1 MMYLVTPKQMKF
13 LEAAADK
20 SGNTYEILMENAG
33 KKLAENMF
41 KIYCSMQKK
50 PEIIFLCGNGNN
62 AGDCFVAARYLSEM
76 FIRDR
81 NNTSE

>member
-1 MMYLVTPKQMKF
+1 MYLVTPKQMKF

-41 KIYCSMQKK
+41 KIYC
-50 PEIIFLCGNGNN
+50 
-62 AGDCFVAARYLSEM
+62 LS
-76 FIRDR
+76 IQWY
-81 NNTSE
+81 SH